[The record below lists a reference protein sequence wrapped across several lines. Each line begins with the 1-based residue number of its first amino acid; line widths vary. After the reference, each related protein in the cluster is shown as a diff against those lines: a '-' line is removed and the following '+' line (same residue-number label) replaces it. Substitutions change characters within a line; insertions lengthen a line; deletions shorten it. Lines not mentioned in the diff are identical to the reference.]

1 MSVLTDIPS
10 AFCLQLVSR
19 RGLSQLPVLP
29 KVHVMITVA
38 DFSEKKIALTHLLW
52 KYWY

>member
-38 DFSEKKIALTHLLW
+38 DFSEKKIALTHLL
-52 KYWY
+52 